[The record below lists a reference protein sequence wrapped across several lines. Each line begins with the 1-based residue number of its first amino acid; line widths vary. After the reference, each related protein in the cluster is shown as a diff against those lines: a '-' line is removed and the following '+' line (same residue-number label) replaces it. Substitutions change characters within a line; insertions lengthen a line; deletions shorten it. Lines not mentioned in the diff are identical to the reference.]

1 MKTVPI
7 SSLLNGPQNHLGA
20 DRPMHRMTYT
30 SWTPKPDSG
39 QLTDCNPS
47 VPHSVPRRPSIR
59 PPGAWWRRGTRG
71 RDHVYSTMR
80 YISRFGDWVSI
91 AYVRPVHCWNS
102 VVSVTCLIWASSIA
116 RSAASCSKTTSAAP
130 AEAKWLRR
138 TRRPQATHLTHHGHQ
153 LAELLLYGTSL
164 PQLRVKGETRE
175 IPGVTPSPKV
185 RQ

>member
-1 MKTVPI
+1 MIHHST
-7 SSLLNGPQNHLGA
+7 NGLQNHLGA

-30 SWTPKPDSG
+30 SWTPKLDSG
-39 QLTDCNPS
+39 PLMGCNPS
-47 VPHSVPRRPSIR
+47 VPHSVPRRLRMAQAHSGDIRRQSPGVGADAHLWFVGTGMRPSIR

-91 AYVRPVHCWNS
+91 PDIRSLHCWNS

-116 RSAASCSKTTSAAP
+116 RSAASYSKTTSAAP

-138 TRRPQATHLTHHGHQ
+138 ARARRPPT
-153 LAELLLYGTSL
+153 
-164 PQLRVKGETRE
+164 
-175 IPGVTPSPKV
+175 
-185 RQ
+185 